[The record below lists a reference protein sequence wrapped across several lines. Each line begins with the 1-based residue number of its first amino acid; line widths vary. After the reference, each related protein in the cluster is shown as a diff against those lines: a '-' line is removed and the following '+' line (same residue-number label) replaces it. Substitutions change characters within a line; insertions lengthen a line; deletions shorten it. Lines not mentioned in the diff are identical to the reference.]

1 MKYDTLKAEAP
12 KFIEMVKEHLP
23 RSPSYTQFL
32 MKRQGLMSH
41 PFYDKFEILGDII
54 SKDTITEVRRCRNL
68 WTKEKYIVKIV
79 TKTD

>member
-1 MKYDTLKAEAP
+1 
-12 KFIEMVKEHLP
+12 
-23 RSPSYTQFL
+23 
-32 MKRQGLMSH
+32 MSH

-68 WTKEKYIVKIV
+68 WTEEKYIVKIV